1 MQNTLRQQRRK
12 QVRHRGFMRTFLRL
26 LATALQCRPWEGT
39 PPAGWQRL
47 PVITCQQ
54 LQPFFPELDLHRDV
68 LWRVG
73 KLPWWIRRLAIVPP
87 VAITFGTLVWVA
99 PEWYA
104 PTGLASLEL
113 IAHELT
119 HVVQY
124 RRHGCFGFTVRYGL
138 DFLANLLR
146 GNSLA
151 QAYEHIAFE
160 VEARTQAAAITKQ
173 WLFV

>member
-1 MQNTLRQQRRK
+1 M
-12 QVRHRGFMRTFLRL
+12 
-26 LATALQCRPWEGT
+26 
-39 PPAGWQRL
+39 
-47 PVITCQQ
+47 
-54 LQPFFPELDLHRDV
+54 
-68 LWRVG
+68 G

-104 PTGLASLEL
+104 PTGLAGLEL

-151 QAYEHIAFE
+151 QPTNTLPSRSKHEPKRLLSLSNGF
-160 VEARTQAAAITKQ
+160 
-173 WLFV
+173 LFDKLPQV